1 MSPAPPLWPYLPTL
15 ARLALALALGL
26 LLGIE
31 RERRRKEAGL
41 RTFAFVSLLG
51 AIGGLLGDSYALL
64 ALALVGVLIVL
75 LNLETI
81 RTGEGSE
88 ITTSAALLVTGYI
101 GVLAGKGHTLTPTT
115 LGVATAALL
124 AWKEP
129 LAGFSRAVT
138 DRELRSAILLAILAF
153 VVYPVLP
160 LGSVD
165 PWQLIEPRAA
175 WVAVILIAALGFANY
190 VLLKLYGMRGIAL
203 GAFLGGL
210 VNSTATVTDLSERT
224 SKVGKRFAAEA
235 YRGII
240 LATAA
245 MLIRNAVLL
254 GLIAP
259 AALVAGAVP
268 LGLMLAGTLGVAL
281 LGRRGG
287 ESAAEDVTAAPEMAS
302 PFSLGLALKYGL
314 VFLALQAAGTLAQ
327 RSLGE
332 AGFYAVSVAGGFV
345 SSASAVASAAN
356 LASTGALSPSAAAIG
371 TLLASVASALVH
383 LPIVARVAGDRALT
397 RRVAVAL
404 GALVVLGAVGVAVQV
419 LVPVTHGSLLEALRL
434 NW

>member
-1 MSPAPPLWPYLPTL
+1 MTSAPMLSPDLPTL

-41 RTFAFVSLLG
+41 RTFAFASLLG
-51 AIGGLLGDSYALL
+51 AMGGLLGDSYALL

-75 LNLETI
+75 LNLDTI

-101 GVLAGKGHTLTPTT
+101 GVLAGKGHTLTPTA
-115 LGVATAALL
+115 LGVATVALL

-138 DRELRSAILLAILAF
+138 DRELRSAILLAILGF

-210 VNSTATVTDLSERT
+210 VNSTAAVTDLSKRT
-224 SKVGKRFAAEA
+224 SKVGKRFTAEA

-259 AALVAGAVP
+259 AALLAGAVP
-268 LGLMLAGTLGVAL
+268 LGLMVAGALGVAL
-281 LGRRGG
+281 LGQRGG
-287 ESAAEDVTAAPEMAS
+287 ESPQDVPPALEMAS

-314 VFLALQAAGTLAQ
+314 IFLALQAAGTLAQ

-332 AGFYAVSVAGGFV
+332 AGFYAVSVVGGFV

-371 TLLASVASALVH
+371 SLLASVTSALVH
-383 LPIVARVAGDRALT
+383 LPIVARMAGDRALT

-419 LVPVTHGSLLEALRL
+419 LVPLT
-434 NW
+434 

>member
-1 MSPAPPLWPYLPTL
+1 MVSDPPLWPYLPTL

-41 RTFAFVSLLG
+41 RTFAFASVLG
-51 AIGGLLGDSYALL
+51 AMGGLLGDSYALL
-64 ALALVGVLIVL
+64 ALALLGVLIVL

-101 GVLAGKGHTLTPTT
+101 GVLAGKGHTFTPTA

-138 DRELRSAILLAILAF
+138 DRELRSAIMLAILGF

-175 WVAVILIAALGFANY
+175 WVAVILIAALGFGNY
-190 VLLKLYGMRGIAL
+190 VLLKLYGTRGIAL

-210 VNSTATVTDLSERT
+210 VNSTVAVTDLSKRT
-224 SKVGKRFAAEA
+224 SEAGKGFTVDA

-259 AALVAGAVP
+259 AALLAGAVP
-268 LGLMLAGTLGVAL
+268 LGMMLAGTLGVAL
-281 LGRRGG
+281 VGRRGDDL
-287 ESAAEDVTAAPEMAS
+287 AAGDVSGAPEMAS
-302 PFSLGLALKYGL
+302 PFSLALALKYGL
-314 VFLALQAAGTLAQ
+314 IFLALQVAGTLAQ

-332 AGFYAVSVAGGFV
+332 AGFYAVSVVGGFV
-345 SSASAVASAAN
+345 SSASAVASAGN
-356 LASTGALSPSAAAIG
+356 LASAGTLSPSVAAIG
-371 TLLASVASALVH
+371 ALLASVTSALVN

-397 RRVAVAL
+397 RRVAVVLA
-404 GALVVLGAVGVAVQV
+404 ALVVLGAVGVAVQM
-419 LVPVTHGSLLEALRL
+419 LVPVTYEPLPGALRF
-434 NW
+434 NR

>member
-1 MSPAPPLWPYLPTL
+1 MTSAPPLWPYLPTL

-41 RTFAFVSLLG
+41 RTFAFASVLG
-51 AIGGLLGDSYALL
+51 AMGGLLGDSYALL
-64 ALALVGVLIVL
+64 ALALLGVLIVL

-101 GVLAGKGHTLTPTT
+101 GVLAGKGHTFTPTA

-138 DRELRSAILLAILAF
+138 DRELRSAILLAILGF

-190 VLLKLYGMRGIAL
+190 VLLKLYGTRGIAL

-210 VNSTATVTDLSERT
+210 VNSTVAVTDLSKRT
-224 SKVGKRFAAEA
+224 SEAGKGFAVEA

-259 AALVAGAVP
+259 AALLAGAVP

-281 LGRRGG
+281 IGRPGDV
-287 ESAAEDVTAAPEMAS
+287 SAAEDVSGVSEMAS
-302 PFSLGLALKYGL
+302 PFSLALALKYGFI
-314 VFLALQAAGTLAQ
+314 FLALQVAGTLAQ

-332 AGFYAVSVAGGFV
+332 AGFYAVSVVGGFV
-345 SSASAVASAAN
+345 SSASAVASAGN
-356 LASTGALSPSAAAIG
+356 LASTGTLSPSVAAIG
-371 TLLASVASALVH
+371 ALLASVTSALIN
-383 LPIVARVAGDRALT
+383 LPIVARMAGDRALT

-404 GALVVLGAVGVAVQV
+404 GALVVLGAVGVALQV
-419 LVPVTHGSLLEALRL
+419 LVPVTYESLPAALRL
-434 NW
+434 NR

>member
-1 MSPAPPLWPYLPTL
+1 MTSDPPLWPYLPTL

-41 RTFAFVSLLG
+41 RTFAFASVLG
-51 AIGGLLGDSYALL
+51 AMGGMLGDSYALL
-64 ALALVGVLIVL
+64 ALALLGVLIVL

-101 GVLAGKGHTLTPTT
+101 GVLAGKGHTFTPTA

-138 DRELRSAILLAILAF
+138 DRELRSAILLAILGF

-175 WVAVILIAALGFANY
+175 WVAVILIAALGFGNY
-190 VLLKLYGMRGIAL
+190 VLLKLYGTRGIAL

-210 VNSTATVTDLSERT
+210 VNSTVAVTDLSKRT
-224 SKVGKRFAAEA
+224 SEAGKGFTVEA

-254 GLIAP
+254 GLLAP
-259 AALVAGAVP
+259 AALLAGAVP

-281 LGRRGG
+281 AGRGG
-287 ESAAEDVTAAPEMAS
+287 DELAAEVALGAPEMAS
-302 PFSLGLALKYGL
+302 PFSLALALKYGL
-314 VFLALQAAGTLAQ
+314 IFLALQVAGTLAQ

-332 AGFYAVSVAGGFV
+332 AGFYAVSVVGGFV
-345 SSASAVASAAN
+345 SSASAVASAGN
-356 LASTGALSPSAAAIG
+356 LASTGTLSPSVAAVGA
-371 TLLASVASALVH
+371 LLASVTSALVN

-397 RRVAVAL
+397 RRVAVVLAALVAL
-404 GALVVLGAVGVAVQV
+404 GAMGVAVQM
-419 LVPVTHGSLLEALRL
+419 LVPVTYESLPGALRL
-434 NW
+434 DR

>member
-1 MSPAPPLWPYLPTL
+1 
-15 ARLALALALGL
+15 
-26 LLGIE
+26 
-31 RERRRKEAGL
+31 
-41 RTFAFVSLLG
+41 
-51 AIGGLLGDSYALL
+51 
-64 ALALVGVLIVL
+64 
-75 LNLETI
+75 
-81 RTGEGSE
+81 
-88 ITTSAALLVTGYI
+88 
-101 GVLAGKGHTLTPTT
+101 
-115 LGVATAALL
+115 
-124 AWKEP
+124 
-129 LAGFSRAVT
+129 VT
-138 DRELRSAILLAILAF
+138 DRELRSAILLAILGF

-210 VNSTATVTDLSERT
+210 VNSTAAVTDLSKRT
-224 SKVGKRFAAEA
+224 AKMGKRFAAEA

-245 MLIRNAVLL
+245 MLVRNAVLL

-259 AALVAGAVP
+259 AALLAGAVP

-287 ESAAEDVTAAPEMAS
+287 ESAAEDVPGAPEMVS
-302 PFSLGLALKYGL
+302 PFSLRLALKYGL
-314 VFLALQAAGTLAQ
+314 IFLALQAAATLAQ
-327 RSLGE
+327 RSLGV
-332 AGFYAVSVAGGFV
+332 AGFYAVSVVGGFV

-371 TLLASVASALVH
+371 TLLASVTSALVH

-397 RRVAVAL
+397 RRVAVVL

-419 LVPVTHGSLLEALRL
+419 LVPVTYGSLPEVLRL
-434 NW
+434 NR

>member
-1 MSPAPPLWPYLPTL
+1 MVSDPPLWPYLPTL

-41 RTFAFVSLLG
+41 RTFAFASVLG
-51 AIGGLLGDSYALL
+51 AMGGLLGDSYALL
-64 ALALVGVLIVL
+64 ALALLGVLIVL

-88 ITTSAALLVTGYI
+88 ITTSAALLVTGYV
-101 GVLAGKGHTLTPTT
+101 GVLAGKGHTFTPTA

-138 DRELRSAILLAILAF
+138 DRELRSAIMLAILGF

-165 PWQLIEPRAA
+165 PWHLIEPRAA
-175 WVAVILIAALGFANY
+175 WVAVILIAALGFGNY
-190 VLLKLYGMRGIAL
+190 VLLKLYGTRGIAL

-210 VNSTATVTDLSERT
+210 VNSTVAVTDLSKRT
-224 SKVGKRFAAEA
+224 SEAGKGFTVQA

-259 AALVAGAVP
+259 AALLAGAVP
-268 LGLMLAGTLGVAL
+268 LGMMLAGTLGVAL
-281 LGRRGG
+281 VGRGRD
-287 ESAAEDVTAAPEMAS
+287 ELAAGDVSGAPEMAS
-302 PFSLGLALKYGL
+302 PFSLALALKYGL
-314 VFLALQAAGTLAQ
+314 IFLALQVAGTLAQ

-332 AGFYAVSVAGGFV
+332 AGFYAVSVVGGFV
-345 SSASAVASAAN
+345 SSASAVASAGN
-356 LASTGALSPSAAAIG
+356 LASAGTLSPSVAAIG
-371 TLLASVASALVH
+371 ALLASVTSALVN

-397 RRVAVAL
+397 RRVAMVLA
-404 GALVVLGAVGVAVQV
+404 ALVVLGAVGVAVQM
-419 LVPVTHGSLLEALRL
+419 LVPVTYEPLPGALRF
-434 NW
+434 NR

>member
-1 MSPAPPLWPYLPTL
+1 MVSDPPLWPYLPTL

-41 RTFAFVSLLG
+41 RTFAFASVLG
-51 AIGGLLGDSYALL
+51 AMGGLLGDSYALL
-64 ALALVGVLIVL
+64 ALALLGVLIVL

-101 GVLAGKGHTLTPTT
+101 GVLAGKGHTFTPTA

-138 DRELRSAILLAILAF
+138 DRELRSAIMLAILGF

-175 WVAVILIAALGFANY
+175 WVAVILIAALGFGNY
-190 VLLKLYGMRGIAL
+190 VLLKLYGTRGIAL

-210 VNSTATVTDLSERT
+210 VNSTVAVTDLSKRT
-224 SKVGKRFAAEA
+224 SEAGKGFTVEA

-259 AALVAGAVP
+259 AALLAGAVP
-268 LGLMLAGTLGVAL
+268 LGMMLAGTLGVAL
-281 LGRRGG
+281 IGRGG
-287 ESAAEDVTAAPEMAS
+287 DELAAGDVSGAPEMAS
-302 PFSLGLALKYGL
+302 PFSLALALKYGL
-314 VFLALQAAGTLAQ
+314 IFLALQVAGTLAQ

-332 AGFYAVSVAGGFV
+332 AGFYAVSVVGGFV
-345 SSASAVASAAN
+345 SSASAVASAGN
-356 LASTGALSPSAAAIG
+356 LASAGTLSPSAAAIG
-371 TLLASVASALVH
+371 ALLASATSAFVN

-397 RRVAVAL
+397 RRVALVLA
-404 GALVVLGAVGVAVQV
+404 ALVVLGAVGVALQI
-419 LVPVTHGSLLEALRL
+419 LVPVTYESLPEALRF
-434 NW
+434 NR

>member
-1 MSPAPPLWPYLPTL
+1 MSSAPPLWPYLPTL

-31 RERRRKEAGL
+31 RERRQKEAGL
-41 RTFAFVSLLG
+41 RTFAFASVLG
-51 AIGGLLGDSYALL
+51 AMGGLLGDSYALL
-64 ALALVGVLIVL
+64 AIALLGVLIVL
-75 LNLETI
+75 LNMETI

-101 GVLAGKGHTLTPTT
+101 GVLAGKGHTFTPTA
-115 LGVATAALL
+115 LGVVTAALL

-129 LAGFSRAVT
+129 LAGFSRGVT
-138 DRELRSAILLAILAF
+138 DRELRSAILLAILGF

-165 PWQLIEPRAA
+165 PWRLIEPRAV

-210 VNSTATVTDLSERT
+210 VNSTVAVTDLSKRT
-224 SKVGKRFAAEA
+224 SEAGKRFAVEA

-259 AALVAGAVP
+259 AALLAAAVP

-281 LGRRGG
+281 VGQRGDA
-287 ESAAEDVTAAPEMAS
+287 SAAEHVSGGPEMAS
-302 PFSLGLALKYGL
+302 PFSLALALKYGL
-314 VFLALQAAGTLAQ
+314 IFLALQVAGTLAQ

-332 AGFYAVSVAGGFV
+332 AGFYAVSVVGGFV

-356 LASTGALSPSAAAIG
+356 LASTGTLSPSVAAIG
-371 TLLASVASALVH
+371 ALLASVTSALVN

-397 RRVAVAL
+397 RRVAVVL
-404 GALVVLGAVGVAVQV
+404 GALVVLGAVGVAVQM
-419 LVPVTHGSLLEALRL
+419 LVPVAYGSLPGGLRL
-434 NW
+434 NQ